1 MSIQSGSA
9 ERARSVAQIRTD
21 LFLYFCHFMF
31 NAEEKSDK
39 EERGQR
45 ENTML
50 SLYRGPFQSAFLG
63 SHHDIPAGLLVIL

>member
-1 MSIQSGSA
+1 MSVQPGNA

-21 LFLYFCHFMF
+21 LFLYFYRFMF
-31 NAEEKSDK
+31 NAKKKSDM

-45 ENTML
+45 RNTML